1 MNTIK
6 MKIPFN
12 KKVILLLMSA
22 LLLSP
27 ATSFAIKAAAPAAI
41 ISASDDGEL
50 GLYAASNIA
59 ISTGQCKDCKLIPQA
74 LWYFKDETIAV
85 PTSNASGFSATLNAQ
100 EDVAAWAKSKHIEGT
115 MPPLIWL
122 GSSQVI
128 PQAKI
133 LNQDTTLVGQ
143 QKLAFSVT
151 PKIATNLSFWD
162 ESTDAFFANR
172 EVRLRGETVENNSFA
187 ARTVWPLDYK
197 LALNAPLKPLDG
209 LNGETLKT
217 LVQFENGGAKS
228 NYEARLLQGDG
239 KEITGKAVIALML
252 NGAQGDDDEA
262 LGGHFGLATG
272 RVGADGDMSK
282 WLINNYY
289 NLGSNSEK
297 GIIAAATPMD
307 KYLMDVNNGQSYYRP
322 SYMLVAVL
330 KQDALPNQVQD
341 ATNRVLNHFYRNDF
355 LYDHSRDNCAGISI
369 DTLRT
374 LGWNIPE
381 RGVTS
386 YLKAI
391 AAYFYIAASERSLS
405 KGRAIYDYLTTET
418 TRLFPA
424 VTFDAIGNNMLNQNR
439 QLWTDHNP
447 QTTFTK
453 QLSND
458 IEAIY
463 FVRIPQVPSN
473 RKFGSAPVYSFDEY
487 MKTAPADHSQWKMV
501 PTTPRVL
508 PENLKDGLALNQEK
522 VSSIPWPV
530 ALLSLSLFWGL
541 IWGFRKLFKFKAKQS
556 NENHE

>member
-6 MKIPFN
+6 MKIAFN

-85 PTSNASGFSATLNAQ
+85 PTSNESGFSATLNAQ
-100 EDVAAWAKSKHIEGT
+100 EDVAAWAKGKHIEGT
-115 MPPLIWL
+115 MSPLIWL

-162 ESTDAFFANR
+162 ESTDAFFANH

-239 KEITGKAVIALML
+239 KDITGKAVIALML

-272 RVGADGDMSK
+272 RVGTDGDMSK
-282 WLINNYY
+282 WLVNNYY

-322 SYMLVAVL
+322 SYMLVAAL
-330 KQDALPNQVQD
+330 KQDALPNKVQD

-439 QLWTDHNP
+439 QLWVDHNP

-541 IWGFRKLFKFKAKQS
+541 IWGFRKLFKFNRK
-556 NENHE
+556 